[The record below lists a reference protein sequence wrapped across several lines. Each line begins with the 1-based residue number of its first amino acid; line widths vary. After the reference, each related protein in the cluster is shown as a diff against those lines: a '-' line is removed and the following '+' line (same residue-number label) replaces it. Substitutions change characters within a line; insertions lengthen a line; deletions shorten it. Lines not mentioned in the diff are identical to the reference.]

1 MRFSRGLAALIF
13 IIFFQN
19 ILVADE
25 YLYKD
30 EVIYNPDF
38 RINVNKLGG
47 ELYKATGIKLLLV
60 SIKEFKGYD
69 NILEYEKDLVKD
81 FKEPTI
87 LLTFSELDMRVD
99 IYANDLSLYKY
110 FNKEQVL
117 SPAASPMQAFAV
129 AVTSSKN
136 FDGFM
141 ANLTNYGGTI
151 LPLIGLKAKKET
163 IAKYSAALYTGYAD
177 IAEQVAQSKNV
188 ELPSAAGNAN
198 KNSISALKLIFYGFI
213 VYAIIQYIRRVLYRR
228 KHPDEFK

>member
-30 EVIYNPDF
+30 EVIYNPNF

-163 IAKYSAALYTGYAD
+163 IAKYSAALYNGYAD